1 MVDHEAAKVALV
13 LTAVDPRA
21 GGVAL
26 LGGHGT
32 CKSTLA
38 RSLRPLLPRIE
49 TVRGSAHN
57 ADPKEKRR
65 GARTAS
71 SSIDDS
77 AFSEDSAKARLASSL
92 ATEIRDVGQAMAR
105 RAWADT
111 RQGQFWQEGESHFE
125 SHHGEI
131 KEESNE
137 DLTALL
143 AKLKAELETV
153 DGKIH
158 ALRAEGVGADIP
170 DTLKLPEMDPEPELQ
185 TECADAAC
193 LTVDV
198 A

>member
-13 LTAVDPRA
+13 LAAVDPRA

-92 ATEIRDVGQAMAR
+92 ATEIRDAPFLTIPLGATEDAVLGSVDIERSAA
-105 RAWADT
+105 T
-111 RQGQFWQEGESHFE
+111 GE
-125 SHHGEI
+125 
-131 KEESNE
+131 
-137 DLTALL
+137 
-143 AKLKAELETV
+143 
-153 DGKIH
+153 
-158 ALRAEGVGADIP
+158 
-170 DTLKLPEMDPEPELQ
+170 
-185 TECADAAC
+185 AAF
-193 LTVDV
+193 
-198 A
+198 